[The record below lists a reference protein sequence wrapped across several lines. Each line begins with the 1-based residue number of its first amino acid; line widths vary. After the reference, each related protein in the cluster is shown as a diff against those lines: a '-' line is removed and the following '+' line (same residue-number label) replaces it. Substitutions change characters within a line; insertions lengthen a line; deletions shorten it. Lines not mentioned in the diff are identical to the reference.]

1 MNRDI
6 EQIKLEFPFYIKQ
19 ITSKDDFSFKYRDL
33 FQILYLT
40 RGSIRYS
47 TAGRTHRV
55 SNKGLLF
62 VPPGTGVLLI
72 LSDQIELIQIAF
84 GQLFLDQIAIR
95 SRDDLLLSK
104 FNPDTAFLKESGS
117 VFFLELTPDSDI
129 SEVISQLNLE
139 YQQKRGGF
147 ESMIRLKFMELLL
160 ILKRFESPQPVHDN
174 KPSDKKMD
182 EIIDYIH
189 NHYTENFTLN
199 DMAGLSG
206 FNPSYFS
213 RAFKHKAGMPLFEYV
228 NNMRIRKACILLK
241 RTDLSIIEIAYSVGY
256 NNISFFNRYFRKIM
270 KMSPREYRIFIKK

>member
-1 MNRDI
+1 MNGNTEHIR
-6 EQIKLEFPFYIKQ
+6 LEFPFYIKQ

-40 RGSIRYS
+40 QGSIRYS

-55 SNKGLLF
+55 SSKGLLF
-62 VPPGTGVLLI
+62 IPPGTGVHLI
-72 LSDQIELIQIAF
+72 LSDQIELTQIAF
-84 GQLFLDQIAIR
+84 GQLFLDQIAIPTW
-95 SRDDLLLSK
+95 DDLLLSK
-104 FNPDTAFLKESGS
+104 FSPDTAFLKKSGS
-117 VFFLELTPDSDI
+117 TFLLELAPDSNI
-129 SEVISQLNLE
+129 SEVISQLLLE
-139 YQQKRGGF
+139 YQQKRDGF

-160 ILKRFESPQPVHDN
+160 ILKRSESPQPVHDN

-182 EIIDYIH
+182 EIIDYIRS
-189 NHYTENFTLN
+189 HYTDNFTLKEI
-199 DMAGLSG
+199 AGLSG

-213 RAFKHKAGMPLFEYV
+213 RAFKHKAGIPLFEYV